1 MVILAGTR
9 QHGPGGYRV
18 GCGSVF
24 ARNPA
29 FSIIIEG
36 VLGWFFS
43 YVIKLITEVL
53 YFVQLVTGKWGENK
67 QAAERGERR

>member
-1 MVILAGTR
+1 M
-9 QHGPGGYRV
+9 
-18 GCGSVF
+18 F

-67 QAAERGERR
+67 QAAERGGRH